1 MLSENIAKLVQYGI
15 ECGLTPECE
24 RTYTTNLLL
33 EVFGEDEYAEPSEEY
48 HNVDLESTLKELLDE
63 ACSRGIIEDSIV
75 YRDLFDTKLMNCLM
89 PRPAQVQ
96 KEFAEKYEQSPQAAT
111 DYFYKLSQDSDYI
124 RRYRVCKDRR
134 WTVESDYG
142 TIDITINL
150 SKPEKDPK
158 AIAAAKNAKVPVAV
172 HFDHGKTIEKI
183 TQALEIGFTSVMF
196 DGSHLPLDEN
206 IEFTKK
212 IIEIARKYDASVEAE
227 IGCVGGSEDGSED
240 IAINCTKPED
250 AVKFE
255 NETSVDELAIA
266 IGNAHGNY
274 KSTPKLRFDIL
285 SEVEQKTHTPLVL
298 HGGTG
303 ISPYDF
309 VKCSK
314 TGIKKINIATA
325 TFDRVEQSVR
335 SAYES
340 GSINGYYDLQGAE
353 VEGAYQNAKK
363 HILIFGTDNKA

>member
-1 MLSENIAKLVQYGI
+1 MLVNM
-15 ECGLTPECE
+15 
-24 RTYTTNLLL
+24 
-33 EVFGEDEYAEPSEEY
+33 
-48 HNVDLESTLKELLDE
+48 
-63 ACSRGIIEDSIV
+63 
-75 YRDLFDTKLMNCLM
+75 RDLLSD
-89 PRPAQVQ
+89 AQKGNYAVGSFSVANMEMVLGVI
-96 KEFAEKYEQSPQAAT
+96 KAAEELNAPIILQIAEVRLKQSP
-111 DYFYKLSQDSDYI
+111 LEI
-124 RRYRVCKDRR
+124 IGPLMV
-134 WTVESDYG
+134 
-142 TIDITINL
+142 
-150 SKPEKDPK
+150 
-158 AIAAAKNAKVPVAV
+158 AAAKNAKVPVAV

-183 TQALEIGFTSVMF
+183 TQALDIGFTSVMF

-212 IIEIARKYDASVEAE
+212 IIEIARKYEASVEAE

-255 NETSVDELAIA
+255 NETGVDALAIA

-303 ISPYDF
+303 ISPDDF
-309 VKCSK
+309 VRCSK

-335 SAYES
+335 SAYEN

-363 HILIFGTDNKA
+363 HILIFATDNKA

>member
-1 MLSENIAKLVQYGI
+1 MLVNM
-15 ECGLTPECE
+15 
-24 RTYTTNLLL
+24 
-33 EVFGEDEYAEPSEEY
+33 
-48 HNVDLESTLKELLDE
+48 
-63 ACSRGIIEDSIV
+63 
-75 YRDLFDTKLMNCLM
+75 RDLLSD
-89 PRPAQVQ
+89 AQKGNYAVGSFSVANMEMVLGVI
-96 KEFAEKYEQSPQAAT
+96 KAAEELNAPIILQIAEVRLKQSP
-111 DYFYKLSQDSDYI
+111 LEI
-124 RRYRVCKDRR
+124 IGPLMV
-134 WTVESDYG
+134 
-142 TIDITINL
+142 
-150 SKPEKDPK
+150 
-158 AIAAAKNAKVPVAV
+158 AAAKNSKVPVAV

-255 NETSVDELAIA
+255 NETGVDALAIA

-303 ISPYDF
+303 ISPNDF
-309 VKCSK
+309 VRCSK

>member
-1 MLSENIAKLVQYGI
+1 MLVNM
-15 ECGLTPECE
+15 
-24 RTYTTNLLL
+24 
-33 EVFGEDEYAEPSEEY
+33 
-48 HNVDLESTLKELLDE
+48 
-63 ACSRGIIEDSIV
+63 
-75 YRDLFDTKLMNCLM
+75 RDLLSD
-89 PRPAQVQ
+89 AQKGNYAVGSFSVANMEMVLGVI
-96 KEFAEKYEQSPQAAT
+96 KAAEELNAPIILQIAEVRLKQSP
-111 DYFYKLSQDSDYI
+111 LEI
-124 RRYRVCKDRR
+124 IGPLMV
-134 WTVESDYG
+134 
-142 TIDITINL
+142 
-150 SKPEKDPK
+150 
-158 AIAAAKNAKVPVAV
+158 AAAKNAKVPVAV

-196 DGSHLPLDEN
+196 DGSHLTLDEN

-255 NETSVDELAIA
+255 NETSVDALAIA

-303 ISPYDF
+303 ISPDDF
-309 VKCSK
+309 VRCSK

-335 SAYES
+335 SAYKS

-363 HILIFGTDNKA
+363 HILIFATDNKA